1 MAERLAE
8 GRTKVARQLDR
19 LDPFTFWTIPRDGV
33 AEFVVVGTTGAFLI
47 AVVSTPGTVD
57 LQKGRLAVDGVA
69 LDGHRRL
76 KSEAK
81 RLQLTFSQATVP
93 VQVEPVICLTHAVA
107 GAPRIDRGVRVVH
120 VRDLAK
126 DIADRPRVL
135 LRLRAQRAARVLG
148 MKLAGDE
155 RRIFIG
161 GR

>member
-1 MAERLAE
+1 
-8 GRTKVARQLDR
+8 
-19 LDPFTFWTIPRDGV
+19 
-33 AEFVVVGTTGAFLI
+33 
-47 AVVSTPGTVD
+47 
-57 LQKGRLAVDGVA
+57 
-69 LDGHRRL
+69 
-76 KSEAK
+76 
-81 RLQLTFSQATVP
+81 
-93 VQVEPVICLTHAVA
+93 
-107 GAPRIDRGVRVVH
+107 VRVVH